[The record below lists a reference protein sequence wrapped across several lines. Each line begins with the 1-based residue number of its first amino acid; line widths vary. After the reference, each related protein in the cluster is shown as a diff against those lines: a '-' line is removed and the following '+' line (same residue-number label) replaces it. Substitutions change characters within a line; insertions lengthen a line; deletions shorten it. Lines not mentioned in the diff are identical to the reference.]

1 MPHCGHPF
9 SDFLLDGSLQPIINQ
24 FAASGSRGNSH
35 PLRRGLLSIGTG
47 CARRAFLL
55 DRRPQGSILPGD
67 RRAAASP
74 REGPQL
80 AQGLLR
86 ALRKLRPEQ
95 RSVLRVDAPCCGWEH
110 LLRALYRL
118 RPLLRSSASAAC
130 VVDPP
135 FRKRSR
141 RLRNREAASIGI
153 ENSFMLSVRR
163 ATGTARRAA
172 SGRSPRGRRASRRVP
187 RCSSGRR

>member
-80 AQGLLR
+80 AQGSH
-86 ALRKLRPEQ
+86 AFLRKLRLRGKAAPVPIA
-95 RSVLRVDAPCCGWEH
+95 RSAAARSRSLCSTADCAKIARKCGGPKPPAAEA
-110 LLRALYRL
+110 RM
-118 RPLLRSSASAAC
+118 PRSSAGF
-130 VVDPP
+130 DP
-135 FRKRSR
+135 
-141 RLRNREAASIGI
+141 NR
-153 ENSFMLSVRR
+153 F
-163 ATGTARRAA
+163 ARRPPPNPPLHFWA
-172 SGRSPRGRRASRRVP
+172 RKDDSPEAHPNRT
-187 RCSSGRR
+187 